1 VSRKGAVLTQL
12 YQAKSRR
19 VFLLYDSCPS
29 ACFLNSHL
37 HSAKSTTPETQAGTE
52 GASRGFDGEYRV
64 PGRSVGPPAQ
74 GYLFAFTSY
83 LGTWRAMVMGA
94 FGDNAAY
101 SGVASTTG
109 TSPTWASSISWVMAV
124 FLVARLFRTWT
135 AAYFALTSFAWFRC
149 RSWEVLNR
157 WLWPLPW
164 ALFGCS
170 AAEGFLLPSGCD

>member
-1 VSRKGAVLTQL
+1 MLL

-19 VFLLYDSCPS
+19 VFLLYDFCSS

-52 GASRGFDGEYRV
+52 GASRGLRREYRV
-64 PGRSVGPPAQ
+64 PGRSVGPL
-74 GYLFAFTSY
+74 GDGELFFLVAISAGISIAFTSF
-83 LGTWRAMVMGA
+83 LGSWRAMVMGA

-109 TSPTWASSISWVMAV
+109 TSPTCASSISWVMAV

-135 AAYFALTSFAWFRC
+135 AAYFALKKFAWFSC
-149 RSWEVLNR
+149 RSWR
-157 WLWPLPW
+157 
-164 ALFGCS
+164 C
-170 AAEGFLLPSGCD
+170 